1 MSGSAHWPTL
11 AAKRLVDV
19 AGSLFG
25 LVVLSPILLTTAV
38 LVRRELG
45 SPIFFRQVRAGENGR
60 PFRVWKFR
68 TMTDARD
75 SSGHLLPDRERLG
88 RFGVFLRSYSLDELP
103 NLFSVLIGDMSLVGP
118 RPLLLRYVP
127 RYNERQRLRL
137 EVKPGLTGLA
147 QLAGRNSL
155 DWDARLE
162 LDALYAERVSI
173 LLDLRLMV
181 MTIWKVATREGVIP
195 NAGSEMEEFW
205 GTLGKPPG
213 AVSGGADEDESLPV
227 QTGVPA
233 RQMR

>member
-1 MSGSAHWPTL
+1 MLGSAHWPTL

-19 AGSLFG
+19 VGSLFG

-45 SPIFFRQVRAGENGR
+45 PPIFFRQVRAGKNGR

-75 SSGHLLPDRERLG
+75 STGRLLPDRERLG
-88 RFGVFLRSYSLDELP
+88 RFGIFLRSYSLDELP
-103 NLFSVLIGDMSLVGP
+103 NLISVFTGEMSLVGP

-137 EVKPGLTGLA
+137 TVKPGLTGLA

-173 LLDLRLMV
+173 LLDLRLIL
-181 MTIWKVATREGVIP
+181 MTLGKVIAREGVIVS
-195 NAGSEMEEFW
+195 AGSDMEEFW
-205 GTLGKPPG
+205 GARGKPPG
-213 AVSGGADEDESLPV
+213 AASGGADEDDSLPH
-227 QTGVPA
+227 TGIPA
-233 RQMR
+233 KQMR